1 MPIKSNTKGAD
12 NMSTQSIYTQLIN
25 AGLSKAGACGVM
37 GNMNAESAMRANNA
51 QDGMTKLSDAEYT
64 SGVDNGTYT
73 NFVRDA
79 VGYGL
84 CQWTYWT
91 RKQELYNYAKSKGTS
106 IGDETMQ
113 VEFAL
118 HELKNNYPTLW
129 KFLCTTDNVHDAAAR
144 ICTEYERPAVNN
156 INVRAS
162 YALRY
167 FEEMSC
173 ETKAEQPQTPTPE
186 TEKVVEVKL
195 SVLTRGAKGDQVKA
209 LQAILCGYGYDL
221 GRTGIDGDFGPV
233 TEADVRKFQSRK
245 NLETDGK
252 VGPKTWAKLLGLG
265 G

>member
-1 MPIKSNTKGAD
+1 
-12 NMSTQSIYTQLIN
+12 MSTQSIYRQLTS
-25 AGLSKAGACGVM
+25 AGLSKAGACGMM

-64 SGVDNGTYT
+64 AGVDNGTYT

-91 RKQELYNYAKSKGTS
+91 RKQELYNFAKAKGVS
-106 IGDETMQ
+106 IGNEAMQ

-118 HELKNNYPTLW
+118 QELKNNYPTLW

-162 YALRY
+162 CALRY
-167 FEEMSC
+167 FEEMS
-173 ETKAEQPQTPTPE
+173 EEAQPQTPTTAPSMSE
-186 TEKVVEVKL
+186 TEEVVEVKL
-195 SVLTRGAKGDQVKA
+195 RVLTRGANGNPVKA

-221 GRTGIDGDFGPV
+221 GRTGVDGDFGPV
-233 TEADVRKFQSRK
+233 TEAAVRKFQSRK
-245 NLETDGK
+245 NLEKDGK
-252 VGPKTWAKLLGLG
+252 VGPNTWAKLLGLG
-265 G
+265 

>member
-1 MPIKSNTKGAD
+1 
-12 NMSTQSIYTQLIN
+12 MSTQSIYTQLIN

-91 RKQELYNYAKSKGTS
+91 RKQELYNFAKSKGVS
-106 IGDETMQ
+106 VGDEAMQ
-113 VEFAL
+113 VEFAIK
-118 HELKNNYPTLW
+118 ELKTGYNTLW

-173 ETKAEQPQTPTPE
+173 ETKAEDVETPVKCDLPE
-186 TEKVVEVKL
+186 LYKGSKGK
-195 SVLTRGAKGDQVKA
+195 SVRALQILLIGNNCSCGNRGA
-209 LQAILCGYGYDL
+209 
-221 GRTGIDGDFGPV
+221 DGDFGSA
-233 TEADVRKFQSRK
+233 TKEAVVKYQIE
-245 NLETDGK
+245 NGLEDDGV

>member
-1 MPIKSNTKGAD
+1 MG
-12 NMSTQSIYTQLIN
+12 TQSIYIQLIN
-25 AGLSKAGACGVM
+25 AGLSKAGACGLI
-37 GNMNAESAMRANNA
+37 GNMNAESAMRSNNA

-91 RKQELYNYAKSKGTS
+91 RKQELYNFAKSKGVS
-106 IGDETMQ
+106 IGDEAMQ

-156 INVRAS
+156 ISVRAS
-162 YALRY
+162 YAMRY
-167 FEEMSC
+167 FEEMG
-173 ETKAEQPQTPTPE
+173 EEAQPQTPTTAPSTSE
-186 TEKVVEVKL
+186 TEEVVEVKL
-195 SVLTRGAKGDQVKA
+195 KVLTIGAKGDQVKA
-209 LQAILCGYGYDL
+209 LQILLIGNKCPCGSYGA
-221 GRTGIDGDFGPV
+221 DGDFGAA
-233 TEADVRKFQSRK
+233 TKEAVLKFQREHG
-245 NLETDGK
+245 LDADGV

-265 G
+265 

>member
-1 MPIKSNTKGAD
+1 
-12 NMSTQSIYTQLIN
+12 MSTQSIYSQLIN

-64 SGVDNGTYT
+64 AGVDNGTYT

-91 RKQELYNYAKSKGTS
+91 RKQELYNYAKSKGVS

-118 HELKNNYPTLW
+118 HEIKNNYPTLW
-129 KFLCTTDNVHDAAAR
+129 KFLCTTDDVHDAAAR

-173 ETKAEQPQTPTPE
+173 ETNDEQPQTPMPE

-195 SVLTRGAKGDQVKA
+195 RLLVRGAKGDQVKA
-209 LQAILCGYGYDL
+209 LQAILAGYGYVL
-221 GRTGIDGDFGPV
+221 GRTGVDGDFGPL
-233 TEADVRKFQSRK
+233 TEEAVRKFQSRK
-245 NLETDGK
+245 DLDKDGK

-265 G
+265 